1 MIEYKKRRGR
11 FWKLENGVRTNIT
24 AEEYEAARSVETVVE
39 TKPISVE
46 EFEEDKPLDI
56 VVKKEK
62 LEKLANSLKSIKDDA
77 DSES

>member
-11 FWKLENGVRTNIT
+11 FWKLEKGVRTSIS
-24 AEEYEAARSVETVVE
+24 AEEYEAAMSIQTEVAEVS
-39 TKPISVE
+39 PISVE
-46 EFEEDKPLDI
+46 ELEEPLDI

-62 LEKLANSLKSIKDDA
+62 LEELANSLKSIKDDA